1 MGNKYINK
9 CHCGN
14 LGSEE
19 YQKII
24 GGKKIWAHLRFCSE
38 EHKDL
43 YEKHGDTYFALSPR
57 YLKNELAISSLENIV
72 QEKPKYKKPDSSN

>member
-43 YEKHGDTYFALSPR
+43 YEKHG
-57 YLKNELAISSLENIV
+57 KNFKIPFN
-72 QEKPKYKKPDSSN
+72 